1 MSPSQLDF
9 LKHIEHECSYLL
21 RIKEG
26 RTREQLAADE
36 TLSKAIVRSLEI
48 IGEATKQLPEE
59 VTSTYPQV
67 DWKDM
72 ARMRDRLIHHYFG
85 IDYEI
90 VFDTIFHDI
99 PELHHEL
106 ERIITIEEGK

>member
-1 MSPSQLDF
+1 MSPSLLDF
-9 LKHIEHECSYLL
+9 LKHIEHECSYIL

-26 RTREQLAADE
+26 KTRAQLLDDE
-36 TLSKAIVRSLEI
+36 TVSKAIVRSLEI
-48 IGEATKQLPEE
+48 IGEATKNLPEE
-59 VTSTYPQV
+59 VTEKYLQV

-90 VFDTIFHDI
+90 VFDTILHDI
-99 PELHHEL
+99 PDLHHEL
-106 ERIITIEEGK
+106 LRIIAIEEKK